1 MQAARVRSMQINSTG
16 SKIFQ
21 VLPLSGV
28 IAAYG
33 KATLT
38 ASFKPVS
45 ADRVKGFKAT
55 APRLDAAFTY
65 ACQLT
70 FDGYMTYLRGLSLLF
85 MCTSAHCVSKLMHRS
100 EG

>member
-16 SKIFQ
+16 TKIFE

-45 ADRVKGFKAT
+45 ADRAKGFRAT

-70 FDGYMTYLRGLSLLF
+70 FDG
-85 MCTSAHCVSKLMHRS
+85 
-100 EG
+100 